1 MGDERLPV
9 RGRVRE
15 PRDRPRGIYASVVDE
30 PKAWVAASIAGGLFL
45 LLAGLNH
52 VVEIVRDKN
61 YAPGNTAILLS
72 DLGVPASLL
81 ALLISTGAV

>member
-1 MGDERLPV
+1 M
-9 RGRVRE
+9 
-15 PRDRPRGIYASVVDE
+15 
-30 PKAWVAASIAGGLFL
+30 FL

-72 DLGVPASLL
+72 DLGVPNSLFV
-81 ALLISTGAV
+81 LLISTGAV